1 MPRCIYIYIHIFM
14 VYMRI
19 WYLHRYIIE
28 VYIDIFQFTD
38 IHRPNCDCKIMHV
51 STGTTSPRMI
61 VQLDL
66 YLHLYTS
73 WASIN
78 SDCKLVIP
86 SIGTSFTGTVDP
98 QPVFFCSRKKG
109 GCPFKPS
116 HGLCLWPIVV
126 GLVPFGGLLSFY
138 FSAPL
143 CWFSPGAFGTP
154 GTNLFFLKDVC
165 VWEGCTFLVIVQ
177 TSLGV

>member
-1 MPRCIYIYIHIFM
+1 
-14 VYMRI
+14 
-19 WYLHRYIIE
+19 
-28 VYIDIFQFTD
+28 
-38 IHRPNCDCKIMHV
+38 MHV

-165 VWEGCTFLVIVQ
+165 VCGKEALSWWLSKQVWVFKLMHDLLRHQYGTMILSIRFQWLKRG
-177 TSLGV
+177 SLESKCS